1 MPPRTLPFPLVCPST
16 TWPVLGHFSCCCER
30 CHTSRSHQCEA
41 AAPPGQGVEDPR
53 NGNVLNPGI
62 SVVFL
67 ANLADGR
74 REAPHRDSIQ
84 QRIAVSKPASHT
96 LPLTSSFA
104 PCLLAYVAR
113 LACFL
118 SLACVAHHRTVLLN
132 VFLFDKL
139 PAARMGK
146 KGVTVTCKAFP
157 PIKGFE
163 VRPGHLCA

>member
-1 MPPRTLPFPLVCPST
+1 
-16 TWPVLGHFSCCCER
+16 
-30 CHTSRSHQCEA
+30 
-41 AAPPGQGVEDPR
+41 VEDPWD
-53 NGNVLNPGI
+53 GNVLNPGS

-67 ANLADGR
+67 ANLAGGR

-96 LPLTSSFA
+96 LPPTSSFA
-104 PCLLAYVAR
+104 PCLLAYVAH
-113 LACFL
+113 LPCFL
-118 SLACVAHHRTVLLN
+118 SLACVTYHRTVLLN

-157 PIKGFE
+157 PIKGYE
-163 VRPGHLCA
+163 VRSDHLCA